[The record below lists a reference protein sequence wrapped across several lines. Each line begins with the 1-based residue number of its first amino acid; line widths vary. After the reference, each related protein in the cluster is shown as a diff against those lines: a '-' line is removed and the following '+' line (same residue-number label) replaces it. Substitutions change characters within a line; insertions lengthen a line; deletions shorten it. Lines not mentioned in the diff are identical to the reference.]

1 MADRPNLPAPYTS
14 PWRQLQQA
22 VVAVLASLRLDLRSL
37 WRRNN
42 SGELPRPSWWPRDLA
57 PLLWPLLLS
66 AAMALLLA
74 AGLRLYKQAPQAP
87 PHLQSQTPTQTPTPL
102 PAETTSSAA
111 EPSPVAQPPAAS
123 SPPTQQERPQQS
135 TPAAQANVLEQQ
147 PQQPPLADPL
157 LAAMGQAGGLELIDA
172 STSVPEQGLLQL
184 RLNARYG
191 GLSPKQ
197 QRRLAERWLERSL
210 ELGFDQLKLVAS
222 DGHLL
227 GYRARVGSGMIL
239 LDPDRPT

>member
-66 AAMALLLA
+66 AAIALLLA
-74 AGLRLYKQAPQAP
+74 AGLRLHGQAPQAQP
-87 PHLQSQTPTQTPTPL
+87 PEQPQTQPQPPPPPPT
-102 PAETTSSAA
+102 ETTSRAA
-111 EPSPVAQPPAAS
+111 GPSPVAQAPAPS
-123 SPPTQQERPQQS
+123 PPPTQ
-135 TPAAQANVLEQQ
+135 LEQL
-147 PQQPPLADPL
+147 PLADPM
-157 LAAMGQAGGLELIDA
+157 LAALGQAGGRELIDA
-172 STSVPEQGLLQL
+172 SASVSEQGLLQL
-184 RLNARYG
+184 RLNGRYG
-191 GLSPKQ
+191 GLSPQQ
-197 QRRLAERWLERSL
+197 QRRLAESWLERSI
-210 ELGFDQLKLVAS
+210 ELGFDQLELIDS
-222 DGHLL
+222 NGRLL

-239 LDPDRPT
+239 LDPDRPS

>member
-66 AAMALLLA
+66 AAIALLLA
-74 AGLRLYKQAPQAP
+74 AGLRLHGQAPQAQP
-87 PHLQSQTPTQTPTPL
+87 PEQPQTQPQPPTP
-102 PAETTSSAA
+102 PPTETTSRAA
-111 EPSPVAQPPAAS
+111 GPSPFAQVPAPS
-123 SPPTQQERPQQS
+123 PPPTQ
-135 TPAAQANVLEQQ
+135 LEQL
-147 PQQPPLADPL
+147 PLADPM
-157 LAAMGQAGGLELIDA
+157 LAALGQAGGRELIDA
-172 STSVPEQGLLQL
+172 SASVSEQGLLQL
-184 RLNARYG
+184 RLNGRYG
-191 GLSPKQ
+191 GLSPQQ
-197 QRRLAERWLERSL
+197 QRRLAESWLERSE
-210 ELGFDQLKLVAS
+210 ELGFDQLELIDS
-222 DGHLL
+222 NGRLL

-239 LDPDRPT
+239 LDPDRPS